1 MFETAKKYSEQVYYN
16 KADLEK
22 EMDFYLV
29 DPLWHEITQYRSLFR
44 HEFPIKEKKTY
55 LIRNCLNGCCCIKRT
70 LIRNLTC
77 FG

>member
-44 HEFPIKEKKTY
+44 HEFPIKEKKT
-55 LIRNCLNGCCCIKRT
+55 
-70 LIRNLTC
+70 
-77 FG
+77 